1 MPVPCWSLLMKNQL
15 KGLKLGKYIIGKVE
29 VIGEINPMH
38 KEYDYSDTEKINS
51 GIANTVDRTNRNL
64 LAKFR
69 QPKE

>member
-15 KGLKLGKYIIGKVE
+15 KGLKLGKYIIAKVE

-38 KEYDYSDTEKINS
+38 KEYDYSNTEKINP